1 MVVLRIKR
9 AKIFKAIRIVSAYSK
24 QVKSV
29 FSVNNMS
36 SLSNKMEILTLIRK
50 GMAWK
55 VAYTLLCQCEMT
67 RLWFTSPEKSLDIH
81 LVDGL

>member
-9 AKIFKAIRIVSAYSK
+9 AKIFTAIRIVSTYSK

-50 GMAWK
+50 GVAWK
-55 VAYTLLCQCEMT
+55 VAYTLSCQCEMT
-67 RLWFTSPEKSLDIH
+67 H
-81 LVDGL
+81 CGLLPLKKV